1 MPFRENMLI
10 QHEMLPPTVNIV
22 TYVNRTNHLRHMKS
36 HEGKSLRKRHLNLTH
51 QIWTSQQRH
60 SATLSHQGGD
70 TRIQQTYLKISRPQ
84 GNLLSSWWLWEL
96 GNEGFQNWWWPRIM
110 MIHWVIIT
118 LWLILHDLG
127 WSFWTLFFGSQVIRF
142 SNPQIISRHLNWAID
157 L

>member
-1 MPFRENMLI
+1 MRCYPLLWTLWHMWTEA
-10 QHEMLPPTVNIV
+10 T
-22 TYVNRTNHLRHMKS
+22 TYDTWSHMKGNPS
-36 HEGKSLRKRHLNLTH
+36 TKYTWISPTKSELPNNVTRPLCLT
-51 QIWTSQQRH
+51 R
-60 SATLSHQGGD
+60 AGD

-84 GNLLSSWWLWEL
+84 GNLPPSWWLWEL

-110 MIHWVIIT
+110 MIHWVTIT

-142 SNPQIISRHLNWAID
+142 SNPQIISRHLNWVID